1 MTLLA
6 QNRPWQTTLISELIE
21 QYLEDCTA
29 RRLSPRTIQVYSFFL
44 ARLASWCGQ
53 IGARDIQELTPEI
66 LRQHIIWHQQPGPR
80 GKRSSSYVHG
90 AFRVLRSFFKF
101 LEVSEI
107 IETNPVK
114 ALKAP
119 RLPKKILEPL
129 TADQIQRVIQS
140 LSGWEKTPRS
150 QRTGLQLFEMRNL
163 ALFYFLLDTGMRA
176 AEASSCRIGDVDLR
190 TGRVFVRSGKG
201 EKDRIVFLSSISLRY
216 LQQYVRM
223 RPDLGESQL
232 WIGQFGPLGT
242 SGIQMIFKTLGRELG
257 FSVSPHKIRRTFA
270 ILMLRNGSDLYRL
283 RDLMGHADIRTL
295 ERYLKID
302 ENDLRVA
309 HERWSPVSQLG
320 VAQQQV

>member
-1 MTLLA
+1 MNLLG
-6 QNRPWQTTLISELIE
+6 QRNPWESSLIPELIE
-21 QYLEDCTA
+21 QYLEDCRA
-29 RRLSPRTIQVYSFFL
+29 RRLSKRTLEIYGFYL
-44 ARLASWCGQ
+44 NRLAHWCSE
-53 IGARDIQELTPEI
+53 IGVSDVNDLNPELM
-66 LRQHIIWHQQPGPR
+66 RQHIIWHQQPGPR

-101 LEVSEI
+101 LETSEI
-107 IETNPVK
+107 IATNPVN

-176 AEASSCRIGDVDLR
+176 AEASSCRIGDLDLR
-190 TGRVFVRSGKG
+190 TGRVFVRCGKG

-216 LQQYVRM
+216 VQQYVRL

-242 SGIQMIFKTLGRELG
+242 AGIQMIFKALGRELG

-320 VAQQQV
+320 SSQR